1 LNYDYRAGSKPDGV
15 TVVEVDATA
24 NLDPAKN
31 D

>member
-1 LNYDYRAGSKPDGV
+1 MTIALGSKTDGV